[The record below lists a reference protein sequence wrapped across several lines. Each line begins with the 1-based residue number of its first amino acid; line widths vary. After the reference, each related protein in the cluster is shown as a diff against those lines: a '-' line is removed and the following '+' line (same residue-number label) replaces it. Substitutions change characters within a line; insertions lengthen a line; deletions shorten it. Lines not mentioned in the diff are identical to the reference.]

1 MTVYVAIAF
10 SLLEITDII
19 SGPINLPSRI
29 ITIVMFLAV
38 LGFPFALLL
47 PWLFITTPE
56 GIKLRKH
63 TGAAHWEDYLFIDI
77 EQDGNKEEVVLHPDD
92 TLPDTVGPP
101 DEILKTKKEKDKGR
115 IVRLSSFGVIV
126 IVVLMFLFLGS
137 TTIEFKERD
146 WILITDFENLT
157 GEDIFDNS
165 LNAAFAL
172 NIDQSRHINVFPR
185 QRMVDVLK
193 RMKRSDINH
202 IDEETG
208 REIALREG
216 IGVCIVPGI
225 SRVGNRYILTSKILE
240 AKTGDVMRSEV
251 IYANDQDEVIERLD
265 QLSHRIR
272 RNLGESRYK
281 ISGQNKPLSKVTTS
295 SLDALMQ
302 YSLGLKN
309 HVNLDFESAKIHYE
323 NAIQIDSNFTSA
335 KASLGNLLY
344 EKYDKEKGRKW
355 LEEAIASI
363 DKLTSKEK
371 YGILAFYA
379 SNIDGD
385 HEKAIEYEKTL
396 IELYPDLWSCRNN
409 MGWYLRKQG
418 HYESA
423 VEEFKVA
430 ISMDPY
436 ALMPYGNLIWIYLD
450 FLGEMDSAVCWTQKM
465 IYYGPENPW
474 GFFYLGSAYVGLGE
488 SKKAEEA
495 YLKARDLDPKL
506 MVNLYRL
513 AHTYRILGEP
523 ENAVEVLKEIL
534 TINPDEAS
542 VHYDLGINYE
552 LMGKENLA
560 RDQYSIFKSFA
571 ELWVKEEYPDHP
583 GSYTSLG
590 VVLTRLGDKE
600 AGWEAGRMAIEM
612 DSSFHFQYA
621 EFLALQ
627 GKKKEAIDH
636 LEMALESGY
645 RNLSWIVLNCDIAL
659 LKNEQ
664 RYSELMDRYFH

>member
-1 MTVYVAIAF
+1 MPVTNLIPMPPSPNKLSTFWQEVKRRKVIHVMTVYIAVAF

-19 SGPINLPSRI
+19 SGPLNLPSRI

-56 GIKLRKH
+56 GIKLR
-63 TGAAHWEDYLFIDI
+63 TRTSAARLEDYLFTEL
-77 EQDGNKEEVVLHPDD
+77 EQDGYKEEVVLHSDD
-92 TLPDTVGPP
+92 TLSDTVGPP
-101 DEILKTKKEKDKGR
+101 DEILKTKKRKGKEK
-115 IVRLSSFGVIV
+115 IVRLSSLGVTV
-126 IVVLMFLFLGS
+126 LVVLMFLFLGS

-172 NIDQSRHINVFPR
+172 NIDQSRHINVFPQ

-193 RMKRSDINH
+193 RMKRSDINL

-208 REIALREG
+208 REIALRES

-344 EKYDKEKGRKW
+344 EKFDKEKGREW

-363 DKLTSKEK
+363 DNLTSKEK

-379 SNIDGD
+379 SSIDGD

-396 IELYPDLWSCRNN
+396 IELYPDIWSYRNN

-436 ALMPYGNLIWIYLD
+436 SLMPYGNLIWIYLEN
-450 FLGEMDSAVCWTQKM
+450 LGEMDSVVCWAQKM
-465 IYYGPENPW
+465 TYYGPENPW
-474 GFFYLGSAYVGLGE
+474 GYYYLGSAYVGLGE
-488 SKKAEEA
+488 FKKAEEVQFF
-495 YLKARDLDPKL
+495 RFP
-506 MVNLYRL
+506 
-513 AHTYRILGEP
+513 
-523 ENAVEVLKEIL
+523 
-534 TINPDEAS
+534 
-542 VHYDLGINYE
+542 
-552 LMGKENLA
+552 
-560 RDQYSIFKSFA
+560 
-571 ELWVKEEYPDHP
+571 
-583 GSYTSLG
+583 
-590 VVLTRLGDKE
+590 
-600 AGWEAGRMAIEM
+600 
-612 DSSFHFQYA
+612 
-621 EFLALQ
+621 
-627 GKKKEAIDH
+627 
-636 LEMALESGY
+636 
-645 RNLSWIVLNCDIAL
+645 
-659 LKNEQ
+659 
-664 RYSELMDRYFH
+664 